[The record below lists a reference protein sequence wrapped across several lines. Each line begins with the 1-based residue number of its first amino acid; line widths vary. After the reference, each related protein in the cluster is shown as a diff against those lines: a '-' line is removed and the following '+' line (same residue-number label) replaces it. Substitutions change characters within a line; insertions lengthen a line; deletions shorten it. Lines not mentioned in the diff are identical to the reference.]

1 MADTL
6 ITPLVRLSYVTLF
19 QARVQT
25 ANGEAPK
32 PDARPRYGCTALILP
47 PEKMSADDQKRFS
60 AMAAAAIKAG
70 REAGP
75 NAKGLGPDKFDL
87 FVKEKKIKLL
97 RDDVESSGHPV
108 EFKYFIRPWTYGT
121 GASAAGPGGNPPLKI
136 GAPPGIVSEFKDP
149 TTGKPMAI
157 TDANKVYSGCW
168 ARLSVVPYFTNYN
181 NMNPNISW
189 QLFNVQICRPPEG
202 YTAERLDG
210 KTDAADEFDA
220 TRELEA
226 ADLASMTSQAT
237 SVGGNDADELAKLL
251 GG

>member
-1 MADTL
+1 MADNI
-6 ITPLVRLSYVTLF
+6 ITPLVRLSYVTLM

-25 ANGEAPK
+25 ASGEAPK

-47 PEKMSADDQKRFS
+47 PSKMSPDDQKRFT
-60 AMAAAAIKAG
+60 AMAQAAVKAG
-70 REAGP
+70 REAK
-75 NAKGLGPDKFDL
+75 NGLGAEKFDL
-87 FVKEKKIKLL
+87 FVKEKKIKIF
-97 RDDVESSGHPV
+97 RDDVESSGHPAD
-108 EFKYFIRPWTYGT
+108 FQYFIRPWTYGV
-121 GASAAGPGGNPPLKI
+121 GASAAGPNGVPPLKV
-136 GAPPGIVSEFKDP
+136 GSPPGIVSQYKDP
-149 TTGKPMAI
+149 NTGKPVPI

-168 ARLSVVPYFTNYN
+168 ARLSLSPYFTNYN

-220 TRELEA
+220 TLELEA
-226 ADLASMTSQAT
+226 ADLASMTSLVVDSA
-237 SVGGNDADELAKLL
+237 GGSDADELAKLL